1 MRIGKKCNPLTLGP
15 CGKADPLIGGFPRL
29 WGGLERE
36 SRLVELSDFADSV
49 CLPDYYPRDEKAR
62 ANAACGTESSV
73 LANSASLYPFET
85 SPTERHIPFAEL
97 CQGVRPGNEPGDL
110 AEQLVRATMQ

>member
-1 MRIGKKCNPLTLGP
+1 MQTVDPWTLWESRP
-15 CGKADPLIGGFPRL
+15 TNWGFSKIVGRT
-29 WGGLERE
+29 RE

-49 CLPDYYPRDEKAR
+49 CLSDYYPRDEKAR